1 MSAPLRFTVNL
12 MVGRTLTLEL
22 DARDAQ
28 AAEDIATFLYGRF
41 GDRHFHSSNE
51 TSFDCIVDPI
61 GEAAQ

>member
-1 MSAPLRFTVNL
+1 MTRFTVNL

-41 GDRHFHSSNE
+41 GDRHFQSSGE
-51 TSFDCIVDPI
+51 SCFDCIVDPER
-61 GEAAQ
+61 EAVQ